1 MQLLE
6 RELHIE
12 ELNALLDRIP
22 SVGGR
27 VALIS
32 GEAGIGKTS
41 LLREFAAV
49 QNKAGRV
56 LWGGCEALFTPHPL
70 APLQDISRQIGGDFP
85 KTICSAPSRHE
96 IFNATLDQLARLAT
110 PTVVV
115 IEDAHWADE
124 ATLDLIK
131 FLGRRLA
138 GLGVMLV
145 VSYRDDEVAD
155 KHPLSSVIG
164 DLPPALLCRIRL
176 HPLSES
182 AVGSLA
188 AAAGRSPAGL
198 HAVTGG
204 NPFFVTEILA
214 ASEDKVPSTVR
225 DAVIA
230 RMARLS
236 EEARRVAHLV
246 SIVPS
251 HAERWL
257 IDGMIGP
264 GGEVMQECLNAGMVA
279 HRDCSLGFRHEI
291 ARRAVE
297 DSMSLPERQDLHAGA
312 LAMILKQREGKV
324 AIGRLVHHADN
335 AADSGA
341 VLRFA
346 PVAAERAAALGAHR
360 EAAGHLRT
368 ALRHAAALGASF
380 PEEERALLF
389 ERLSYECYL
398 TDEMA
403 DASSTREKALAVW
416 RSLGS
421 RRKEGDAL
429 RWLSRL
435 SWFNGRKAAAE
446 AYASEAVTVLE
457 QLPAGRELAM
467 AYSNCAQLS
476 MIAENVAASL
486 EWGRKA
492 LELAIRLGET
502 EIEVHALTNI
512 GTAKLVGEDP
522 VGREDLER
530 ALGTA
535 LNSGFE
541 EHVARAFTNLSTM
554 AFRHREFPAAVEY
567 LKAGIAYC
575 DEHHLDSWIR
585 YMTADRAQISMALG
599 HWDDALKDA
608 QAVIR
613 HPRVAPV
620 SKIPALATLG
630 RIRARRG
637 DPAAVTFSCE
647 TPLAEGYR
655 LAVPTNEMHRLVQV
669 VAARAEAAWLQ
680 GAGAP
685 DVLADLSQAYELGL
699 KHADSW
705 IRGELAFW
713 LWRHGLL
720 DKVPARVA
728 RPFAL
733 QMAGDWQSAARAW
746 EAIGCPYEQAM
757 ALADSDDEG
766 PLRAALEIFER
777 LEASPMAAIVRRK
790 LRASGV
796 RSIPRGAQERTRQNP
811 CGMTNRQLRVLGLL
825 VEGRRNADIA
835 RRLFVAEKTVDH
847 HVSAVLAKLGVRSRG
862 EAVAT
867 ATRLGLREAQI
878 EELVAK
884 KIGKIPDGAMAR
896 QGHVPRR
903 RTPPAST

>member
-6 RELHIE
+6 REPYIE
-12 ELNALLDRIP
+12 ELSAMLGHIP
-22 SVGGR
+22 FVGGR

-41 LLREFAAV
+41 LLRECAAA
-49 QNKAGRV
+49 QNKAARV

-85 KTICSAPSRHE
+85 RTICAASGRHE
-96 IFNATLDQLARLAT
+96 IFNATLDQFARLSG
-110 PTVVV
+110 PTVVI
-115 IEDAHWADE
+115 IEDAHWADA

-138 GLGVMLV
+138 GLGVLLV
-145 VSYRDDEVAD
+145 VSYRDDEVND
-155 KHPLSSVIG
+155 KHPLRSVIG
-164 DLPPALLCRIRL
+164 DLPPAALCRIRL
-176 HPLSES
+176 QPLSEG
-182 AVGSLA
+182 AVGQLA
-188 AAAGRSPAGL
+188 AAVGRSSTGL
-198 HAVTGG
+198 HEVTGG
-204 NPFFVTEILA
+204 NPFFVTEVLA
-214 ASEDKVPSTVR
+214 ASEEKVPSTVR

-230 RMARLS
+230 RLARLS

-246 SIVPS
+246 SIVPR

-264 GGEVMQECLNAGMVA
+264 GGEVLQECLNAGMVA

-312 LAMILKQREGKV
+312 LAMLLKRREGKV
-324 AIGRLVHHADN
+324 AIARLVHHADN
-335 AADSGA
+335 AADSAA

-360 EAAGHLRT
+360 EAVGHLHT
-368 ALRHAAALGASF
+368 ALRHVSALGASF
-380 PEEERALLF
+380 PDEERAHLF
-389 ERLSYECYL
+389 EQLSYECYL

-403 DASSTREKALAVW
+403 DASAAREKALAVW

-435 SWFNGRKAAAE
+435 SLFNGRKAAAE
-446 AYASEAVTVLE
+446 GYASEAVTVLE
-457 QLPAGRELAM
+457 QLPPGRELAM
-467 AYSNCAQLS
+467 AYSNCSQLH
-476 MIAENVAASL
+476 MLAENVAASL

-522 VGREDLER
+522 AGREDLER
-530 ALGTA
+530 ALDAA

-541 EHVARAFTNLSTM
+541 EHAARAFNNLGTM
-554 AFRHREFPAAVEY
+554 SFRHREFSAAAEY
-567 LKAGIAYC
+567 MKAGIAYC
-575 DEHHLDSWIR
+575 DEHNLDSWIR
-585 YMTADRAQISMALG
+585 YMTAYRAQIAMALG
-599 HWDDALKDA
+599 NWDDALKDA
-608 QAVIR
+608 QTVIR
-613 HPRVAPV
+613 HPRVAPI
-620 SKIPALATLG
+620 SKIPALAALG

-637 DPAAVTFSCE
+637 DPDCE
-647 TPLAEGYR
+647 TPGDESPLAEGYR
-655 LAVPTNEMHRLVQV
+655 LAVPTNEMQRLVQV
-669 VAARAEAAWLQ
+669 LAARAEAAWLL
-680 GAGAP
+680 GTDASEVVA
-685 DVLADLSQAYELGL
+685 DVAKAYALGR

-705 IRGELAFW
+705 IQGELAFW
-713 LWRHGLL
+713 LWRHGRL
-720 DKVPARVA
+720 DEVPAKVA

-733 QMAGDWQSAARAW
+733 QMAGDWQAAAQAW
-746 EAIGCPYEQAM
+746 EAFGCPYEQAM
-757 ALADSDDEG
+757 ALADSDREG
-766 PLRAALEIFER
+766 SLRTALEIVER
-777 LEASPMAAIVRRK
+777 LGAMPMAAIIRRK
-790 LRASGV
+790 LRANGV
-796 RSIPRGAQERTRQNP
+796 RDIPRGAQERTRQNP
-811 CGMTNRQLRVLGLL
+811 CGMTNRQLKVLGLL

-862 EAVAT
+862 EAVAA
-867 ATRLGLREAQI
+867 ATRLGLRELQI
-878 EELVAK
+878 AEPVGK
-884 KIGKIPDGAMAR
+884 K
-896 QGHVPRR
+896 
-903 RTPPAST
+903 

>member
-6 RELHIE
+6 RESYIE
-12 ELNALLDRIP
+12 ELSAMLGRVP
-22 SVGGR
+22 CVGGR

-41 LLREFAAV
+41 LLREFAAA
-49 QNKAGRV
+49 QNKAARV

-85 KTICSAPSRHE
+85 RTICAASGRHE
-96 IFNATLDQLARLAT
+96 IFNATLDQFARLSG
-110 PTVVV
+110 PTVVI
-115 IEDAHWADE
+115 IEDAHWADA

-138 GLGVMLV
+138 GLGVLLV
-145 VSYRDDEVAD
+145 VSYRDDEVND
-155 KHPLSSVIG
+155 KHPLRSVIG
-164 DLPPALLCRIRL
+164 DLPPAALCRIRL
-176 HPLSES
+176 QPLSEG
-182 AVGSLA
+182 AVGQLA
-188 AAAGRSPAGL
+188 AAVGRSSTGL
-198 HAVTGG
+198 HEVTGG
-204 NPFFVTEILA
+204 NPFFVTEVLA
-214 ASEDKVPSTVR
+214 ASEEKVPSTVR

-230 RMARLS
+230 RLARLS

-246 SIVPS
+246 SIVPR

-264 GGEVMQECLNAGMVA
+264 GGEVLQECLNAGMVA

-297 DSMSLPERQDLHAGA
+297 DSMSLPERQDLHAGV
-312 LAMILKQREGKV
+312 LAMLLKQSEGKV

-335 AADSGA
+335 AADSAA
-341 VLRFA
+341 VVRFA

-360 EAAGHLRT
+360 DAAGHLRT
-368 ALRHAAALGASF
+368 ALRHAALLGTSF
-380 PEEERALLF
+380 AEEERALLF

-403 DASSTREKALAVW
+403 DASAAREMALAVW

-446 AYASEAVTVLE
+446 AYANEAVTVLE
-457 QLPAGRELAM
+457 QQPPGRELAM
-467 AYSNCAQLS
+467 AYSNSAQLH
-476 MIAENVAASL
+476 MLAENVVASL

-512 GTAKLVGEDP
+512 GTAKLVAEDP
-522 VGREDLER
+522 AGRDDLER
-530 ALGTA
+530 ALATA
-535 LNSGFE
+535 LKGGFE
-541 EHVARAFTNLSTM
+541 EHAARAFTNLGTM
-554 AFRHREFPAAVEY
+554 SFRHREFAAAIEY

-575 DEHHLDSWIR
+575 DEHNLDSWIR
-585 YMTADRAQISMALG
+585 YMTAYRAQIKMAVG
-599 HWDDALKDA
+599 RWDDAVKDA
-608 QAVIR
+608 QTVIR

-637 DPAAVTFSCE
+637 DPDPETPLGE

-655 LAVPTNEMHRLVQV
+655 LAVPTAEMQRLVQV
-669 VAARAEAAWLQ
+669 LAARAEAAWLR
-680 GAGAP
+680 GGDAP
-685 DVLADLSQAYELGL
+685 DVLADLSKAYELGL

-705 IRGELAFW
+705 IQGELAFW
-713 LWRHGLL
+713 LWRHGRL
-720 DKVPARVA
+720 DHVPARVA

-733 QMAGDWQSAARAW
+733 QMAGDWQAAARAW
-746 EAIGCPYEQAM
+746 QEIGSPYEQAM
-757 ALADSDDEG
+757 ALADSDAEG
-766 PLRAALEIFER
+766 PLRTALEIFER
-777 LEASPMAAIVRRK
+777 LDAGPMAAIVRRK

-862 EAVAT
+862 EAVAA
-867 ATRLGLREAQI
+867 ATRLGLCELQI

-884 KIGKIPDGAMAR
+884 K
-896 QGHVPRR
+896 
-903 RTPPAST
+903 

>member
-6 RELHIE
+6 RESYIE
-12 ELNALLDRIP
+12 DLSALLDRIP
-22 SVGGR
+22 TVGGC

-41 LLREFAAV
+41 LLRKFAAV
-49 QNKAGRV
+49 QNKAACV

-85 KTICSAPSRHE
+85 KAICAAANRHE
-96 IFNATLDQLARLAT
+96 IFNATLDQFARLPA
-110 PTVVV
+110 PSVVV
-115 IEDAHWADE
+115 IEDAHWADD

-138 GLGVMLV
+138 RLGVMLM
-145 VSYRDDEVAD
+145 VSYRDDEVND
-155 KHPLSSVIG
+155 KHPLRSVIG
-164 DLPPALLCRIRL
+164 DLPPASLCRVRL
-176 HPLSES
+176 QPLSEG
-182 AVGSLA
+182 AVGVLA
-188 AAAGRSPAGL
+188 VAAGRSPAGL
-198 HAVTGG
+198 HEVTGG
-204 NPFFVTEILA
+204 NPFFVTEVLA
-214 ASEDKVPSTVR
+214 ASENKIPSTVR

-230 RMARLS
+230 RLARLS
-236 EEARRVAHLV
+236 GEARNVAHLV

-264 GGEVMQECLNAGMVA
+264 SGEVMQECLNAGMVA

-297 DSMSLPERQDLHAGA
+297 DSMSLPERQDLHAGV
-312 LAMILKQREGKV
+312 LAMLLKQREGKV
-324 AIGRLVHHADN
+324 AIVRLVHHADN
-335 AADSGA
+335 AADSAA

-360 EAAGHLRT
+360 DAAGHLRT
-368 ALRHAAALGASF
+368 ALRHAALLGASF
-380 PEEERALLF
+380 ADEERALLF

-403 DASSTREKALAVW
+403 DASVAREQALAMW

-467 AYSNCAQLS
+467 AYSNSAQLY
-476 MIAENVAASL
+476 MLAENVAASL

-522 VGREDLER
+522 MGREDLER
-530 ALGTA
+530 ALATA
-535 LNSGFE
+535 LNGGFE
-541 EHVARAFTNLSTM
+541 EHAARAFTNLGTM
-554 AFRHREFPAAVEY
+554 SFRHREFSAAVEY

-575 DEHHLDSWIR
+575 DEHNLDSWIR
-585 YMTADRAQISMALG
+585 YMTAYRSQISMALG
-599 HWDDALKDA
+599 HWDDALRDA
-608 QAVIR
+608 QTVIR

-637 DPAAVTFSCE
+637 DPESESSAGE
-647 TPLAEGYR
+647 TALAEGYR
-655 LAVPTNEMHRLVQV
+655 LAVPTDEMQRLVQV
-669 VAARAEAAWLQ
+669 LAARAEAAWLR
-680 GAGAP
+680 GGEAP
-685 DVLADLSQAYELGL
+685 EVLADLSKAYELGL
-699 KHADSW
+699 KHAEFLDPG
-705 IRGELAFW
+705 RAGFLA
-713 LWRHGLL
+713 
-720 DKVPARVA
+720 VA
-728 RPFAL
+728 AWPSRPC
-733 QMAGDWQSAARAW
+733 AGKGRAA
-746 EAIGCPYEQAM
+746 
-757 ALADSDDEG
+757 
-766 PLRAALEIFER
+766 LRAADGRR
-777 LEASPMAAIVRRK
+777 LAGGGAGLGGDRLS
-790 LRASGV
+790 LRAGHGV
-796 RSIPRGAQERTRQNP
+796 GRQRCRRPVAHRPGDLRAPRRRADGRHRAPQASRQRGAQHPARGAGTDP
-811 CGMTNRQLRVLGLL
+811 AKSLRHDQPPAQGAGPS
-825 VEGRRNADIA
+825 GRRPAQCRHRPPAVRGREDRRSSRLRGAGQA
-835 RRLFVAEKTVDH
+835 RRA
-847 HVSAVLAKLGVRSRG
+847 LARRGGGGGHQARPVR
-862 EAVAT
+862 
-867 ATRLGLREAQI
+867 
-878 EELVAK
+878 
-884 KIGKIPDGAMAR
+884 GAN
-896 QGHVPRR
+896 
-903 RTPPAST
+903 

>member
-6 RELHIE
+6 RESYIE
-12 ELNALLDRIP
+12 ELSCLLDRIP
-22 SVGGR
+22 SVGGC

-49 QNKAGRV
+49 QNKAACV

-85 KTICSAPSRHE
+85 KTICAAPSRHE
-96 IFNATLDQLARLAT
+96 IFNATLDQFARLPA
-110 PTVVV
+110 PSVVV
-115 IEDAHWADE
+115 IEDAHWADD

-138 GLGVMLV
+138 RLGVMLM
-145 VSYRDDEVAD
+145 VSYRDDEVND

-164 DLPPALLCRIRL
+164 DLPPASLCRIRL
-176 HPLSES
+176 QPLSEG
-182 AVGSLA
+182 AVGLLA
-188 AAAGRSPAGL
+188 VAAGRSPAGL
-198 HAVTGG
+198 HEVTGG
-204 NPFFVTEILA
+204 NPFFVTEVLA

-230 RMARLS
+230 RLARLS
-236 EEARRVAHLV
+236 EEARSVAHLV

-297 DSMSLPERQDLHAGA
+297 DSMSLPERQDLHAGV
-312 LAMILKQREGKV
+312 LAMLLKQREGKV

-335 AADSGA
+335 AADSA
-341 VLRFA
+341 AALRFA

-360 EAAGHLRT
+360 DAAGHLRT
-368 ALRHAAALGASF
+368 ALRHAALLGASF
-380 PEEERALLF
+380 ADEERALLF

-403 DASSTREKALAVW
+403 DASAAREKALAVW

-446 AYASEAVTVLE
+446 AYAGEAVAVLE
-457 QLPAGRELAM
+457 PLPPGRELAM
-467 AYSNCAQLS
+467 AYSNSAQLH
-476 MIAENVAASL
+476 MLAENVVASL

-502 EIEVHALTNI
+502 EIEAHALTNI

-522 VGREDLER
+522 AGRDDLER
-530 ALGTA
+530 ALETA
-535 LNSGFE
+535 LKSGFK
-541 EHVARAFTNLSTM
+541 EHAARAFTNLGTM
-554 AFRHREFPAAVEY
+554 SFRHREFAAAIKY

-575 DEHHLDSWIR
+575 DEHNLDSWIR
-585 YMTADRAQISMALG
+585 YMTAYRAQIAMAVG

-608 QAVIR
+608 QTVIR

-637 DPAAVTFSCE
+637 DPDSESSPCE
-647 TPLAEGYR
+647 TALAEGYR
-655 LAVPTNEMHRLVQV
+655 LAVPTNEMQRLVQV
-669 VAARAEAAWLQ
+669 LAARAEAAWLQ
-680 GAGAP
+680 GADAP
-685 DVLADLSQAYELGL
+685 EVLADLSQAYELGL

-705 IRGELAFW
+705 IQGELAFW
-713 LWRHGLL
+713 LWRHGRL
-720 DKVPARVA
+720 DHVPAKVA

-733 QMAGDWQSAARAW
+733 QMAGDWPAAAQAW
-746 EAIGCPYEQAM
+746 QEIGCPYEQAM
-757 ALADSDDEG
+757 ALADGDAEA

-777 LEASPMAAIVRRK
+777 LDAAPMAAIVRRK

-862 EAVAT
+862 EAVAA
-867 ATRLGLREAQI
+867 ATRLGLCEAQI
-878 EELVAK
+878 EELAVK
-884 KIGKIPDGAMAR
+884 K
-896 QGHVPRR
+896 
-903 RTPPAST
+903 

>member
-6 RELHIE
+6 RESYIE
-12 ELNALLDRIP
+12 ELNCLLDRIP
-22 SVGGR
+22 SVGGC

-49 QNKAGRV
+49 QNKAACV

-85 KTICSAPSRHE
+85 KTICAAPNRHE
-96 IFNATLDQLARLAT
+96 IFNATLDQFARLPA
-110 PTVVV
+110 PSVVV
-115 IEDAHWADE
+115 IEDAHWADD

-138 GLGVMLV
+138 RLGVMLM
-145 VSYRDDEVAD
+145 VSYRDDEVND
-155 KHPLSSVIG
+155 KHPLRSVIG
-164 DLPPALLCRIRL
+164 DLPPASLCRVRL
-176 HPLSES
+176 QPLSEG
-182 AVGSLA
+182 AVGLLA
-188 AAAGRSPAGL
+188 VAAGRSPAGL
-198 HAVTGG
+198 HEVTGG
-204 NPFFVTEILA
+204 NPFFVTEVLA

-230 RMARLS
+230 RLARLS
-236 EEARRVAHLV
+236 EEARSVAHLV

-264 GGEVMQECLNAGMVA
+264 SGEVMQECLNAGMVA
-279 HRDCSLGFRHEI
+279 NRDCSLGFRHEI

-297 DSMSLPERQDLHAGA
+297 DSMSLPERQDLHGGV
-312 LAMILKQREGKV
+312 LAMLLKQREGKV

-335 AADSGA
+335 AADSAA

-346 PVAAERAAALGAHR
+346 PMAAERAAALGAHR
-360 EAAGHLRT
+360 DAAGHLGT
-368 ALRHAAALGASF
+368 ALRHAALLGASF
-380 PEEERALLF
+380 ADEERALLF

-403 DASSTREKALAVW
+403 DASTAREQALAVW

-446 AYASEAVTVLE
+446 TYASEAVTVLE
-457 QLPAGRELAM
+457 QLPPGRELAM
-467 AYSNCAQLS
+467 AYSNSAQLH
-476 MIAENVAASL
+476 MLAENVAASL

-530 ALGTA
+530 ALATA
-535 LNSGFE
+535 LNGGFE
-541 EHVARAFTNLSTM
+541 EHAARAFTNLGTM
-554 AFRHREFPAAVEY
+554 SFRHREFAVAVEY

-575 DEHHLDSWIR
+575 DEHNLDSWIR
-585 YMTADRAQISMALG
+585 YMTAYRSQISMALG
-599 HWDDALKDA
+599 HWDDALRDA
-608 QAVIR
+608 QTVIR

-637 DPAAVTFSCE
+637 DPESESSPGE
-647 TPLAEGYR
+647 TALAEGYR
-655 LAVPTNEMHRLVQV
+655 LAVPTAEMQT
-669 VAARAEAAWLQ
+669 A
-680 GAGAP
+680 GAGACGARGSG
-685 DVLADLSQAYELGL
+685 LAAGRRC
-699 KHADSW
+699 AG
-705 IRGELAFW
+705 RAG
-713 LWRHGLL
+713 
-720 DKVPARVA
+720 
-728 RPFAL
+728 RP
-733 QMAGDWQSAARAW
+733 
-746 EAIGCPYEQAM
+746 
-757 ALADSDDEG
+757 
-766 PLRAALEIFER
+766 
-777 LEASPMAAIVRRK
+777 
-790 LRASGV
+790 
-796 RSIPRGAQERTRQNP
+796 
-811 CGMTNRQLRVLGLL
+811 
-825 VEGRRNADIA
+825 VEG
-835 RRLFVAEKTVDH
+835 L
-847 HVSAVLAKLGVRSRG
+847 
-862 EAVAT
+862 
-867 ATRLGLREAQI
+867 
-878 EELVAK
+878 
-884 KIGKIPDGAMAR
+884 
-896 QGHVPRR
+896 
-903 RTPPAST
+903 

>member
-1 MQLLE
+1 MPLLE
-6 RELHIE
+6 RESYIE
-12 ELNALLDRIP
+12 ELSAVLGRIP
-22 SVGGR
+22 CVGGR
-27 VALIS
+27 VVLIS

-41 LLREFAAV
+41 LLRQFAAA
-49 QNKAGRV
+49 QNKAVRV

-85 KTICSAPSRHE
+85 KTIGASAGRHE
-96 IFNATLDQLARLAT
+96 IFNATLDQFARLSV

-115 IEDAHWADE
+115 IEDVHWADA

-145 VSYRDDEVAD
+145 VSYRDDEVND
-155 KHPLSSVIG
+155 KHPLRSVIG
-164 DLPPALLCRIRL
+164 DLPPASLCRIRL
-176 HPLSES
+176 QPLSEG
-182 AVGSLA
+182 AVGRLA
-188 AAAGRSPAGL
+188 AAAGRSSAGL
-198 HAVTGG
+198 HEVTGG
-204 NPFFVTEILA
+204 NPFFVTEVLA
-214 ASEDKVPSTVR
+214 ASEEKVPPTVR

-230 RMARLS
+230 RLARLS

-246 SIVPS
+246 SIVPG

-264 GGEVMQECLNAGMVA
+264 GSEVMQECLNAGMVA
-279 HRDCSLGFRHEI
+279 RRDCSLGFRHEI

-312 LAMILKQREGKV
+312 LVMLLKQREGKV
-324 AIGRLVHHADN
+324 AIARLVHHADN

-368 ALRHAAALGASF
+368 ALRHAPALGASF
-380 PEEERALLF
+380 PDQERAQ
-389 ERLSYECYL
+389 LSDECYL

-403 DASSTREKALAVW
+403 DASAAREKALAVW

-446 AYASEAVTVLE
+446 CYASEAVTVLE
-457 QLPAGRELAM
+457 QLPAARELAM
-467 AYSNCAQLS
+467 AYSNCSQLH
-476 MIAENVAASL
+476 MLAENVVASL

-530 ALGTA
+530 ALRTA
-535 LNSGFE
+535 LNGGFE
-541 EHVARAFTNLSTM
+541 EHAARAYTNLGTM
-554 AFRHREFPAAVEY
+554 SFRHRELGPAAEY

-575 DEHHLDSWIR
+575 DERNLDSWIR
-585 YMTADRAQISMALG
+585 YMTAYRAQVAMALG

-608 QAVIR
+608 QTVIR

-630 RIRARRG
+630 RIRSRRG
-637 DPAAVTFSCE
+637 DPDAE
-647 TPLAEGYR
+647 TPDGESPLAEGYR
-655 LAVPTNEMHRLVQV
+655 LAVPTNEMQRLVQV
-669 VAARAEAAWLQ
+669 LAARAEAVWLQ
-680 GAGAP
+680 GTDAS
-685 DVLADLSQAYELGL
+685 DVVADLAKAYELGL

-705 IRGELAFW
+705 IQGELAFW
-713 LWRHGLL
+713 LWRLGRL
-720 DKVPARVA
+720 DEVPPKVA

-733 QMAGDWQSAARAW
+733 QMAGDWQGAAQAW
-746 EAIGCPYEQAM
+746 EEFGCPYERAM
-757 ALADSDDEG
+757 ALADSDREG
-766 PLRAALEIFER
+766 PLRAALEIFEQ
-777 LEASPMAAIVRRK
+777 LGALPMAAIIRRK
-790 LRASGV
+790 LRANGV
-796 RSIPRGAQERTRQNP
+796 RDIPRGAQERTRQNP
-811 CGMTNRQLRVLGLL
+811 FGMTNRQLKVLDLL

-862 EAVAT
+862 EAVAA
-867 ATRLGLREAQI
+867 ATRLGLRELQI
-878 EELVAK
+878 AEPVGK
-884 KIGKIPDGAMAR
+884 K
-896 QGHVPRR
+896 
-903 RTPPAST
+903 

>member
-6 RELHIE
+6 RELYIE
-12 ELNALLDRIP
+12 ELNCLLERIP
-22 SVGGR
+22 SVGGC

-49 QNKAGRV
+49 QNKAACV

-85 KTICSAPSRHE
+85 KTICAAPNRHE
-96 IFNATLDQLARLAT
+96 IFNATLDQFARLPA
-110 PTVVV
+110 PSVVV
-115 IEDAHWADE
+115 IEDAHWADD

-138 GLGVMLV
+138 RLGVMLM
-145 VSYRDDEVAD
+145 VSYRDDEVND
-155 KHPLSSVIG
+155 KHPLRSVIG
-164 DLPPALLCRIRL
+164 DLPPASLCRVRL
-176 HPLSES
+176 RPLSEG
-182 AVGSLA
+182 AVGLLA
-188 AAAGRSPAGL
+188 VAAGRSPAGL
-198 HAVTGG
+198 HEVTGG
-204 NPFFVTEILA
+204 NPFFVTEVLA

-230 RMARLS
+230 RLARLS
-236 EEARRVAHLV
+236 EEARSVAHLV

-264 GGEVMQECLNAGMVA
+264 SGEVMQECLNAGMVA

-297 DSMSLPERQDLHAGA
+297 DSMSLPERQDLHGGV
-312 LAMILKQREGKV
+312 LAMLLKQREGKV

-335 AADSGA
+335 AADSAA

-346 PVAAERAAALGAHR
+346 PMAAERAAALGAHR
-360 EAAGHLRT
+360 DAAGHLST
-368 ALRHAAALGASF
+368 ALRHAALLGVSF
-380 PEEERALLF
+380 ADEERALLF

-403 DASSTREKALAVW
+403 DASTAREKALAVW

-429 RWLSRL
+429 RWFSRL
-435 SWFNGRKAAAE
+435 SLFNGRKAAAE
-446 AYASEAVTVLE
+446 GYASEAVTVLE
-457 QLPAGRELAM
+457 QLPPGRELAM
-467 AYSNCAQLS
+467 AYSNCAQLH
-476 MIAENVAASL
+476 MLAENVAASL

-530 ALGTA
+530 ALATA
-535 LNSGFE
+535 LNGGFE
-541 EHVARAFTNLSTM
+541 EHAARAFTNLGTM
-554 AFRHREFPAAVEY
+554 SFRHHEFAAAAEY

-575 DEHHLDSWIR
+575 DEHNLDSWIR
-585 YMTADRAQISMALG
+585 YMTAYRSQISMALG
-599 HWDDALKDA
+599 HWDDALRDA
-608 QAVIR
+608 QTVIR

-637 DPAAVTFSCE
+637 DPEFESPPAMRA
-647 TPLAEGYR
+647 LAEGYR
-655 LAVPTNEMHRLVQV
+655 LAVPTIEMQRLVQV
-669 VAARAEAAWLQ
+669 LAARAEAAWLR
-680 GAGAP
+680 GGDATE
-685 DVLADLSQAYELGL
+685 VLADVERPTSIGL
-699 KHADSW
+699 KHANSW
-705 IRGELAFW
+705 IQGELAFW
-713 LWRHGLL
+713 LWRHGRL
-720 DKVPARVA
+720 DTVPAKVA

-733 QMAGDWQSAARAW
+733 QMAGDWQGAAQAW
-746 EAIGCPYEQAM
+746 EEIGCSYEQAM
-757 ALADSDDEG
+757 ALADSDREG
-766 PLRAALEIFER
+766 PLRTALEIFER
-777 LEASPMAAIVRRK
+777 MDAVPMAAIVRRK

-862 EAVAT
+862 EAVA
-867 ATRLGLREAQI
+867 AANKLGLCEAQI

-884 KIGKIPDGAMAR
+884 K
-896 QGHVPRR
+896 
-903 RTPPAST
+903 